1 MLPTEY
7 LNYNDKLYWVYRK
20 VRQSR
25 IKEEFIN
32 DVKDIWHC
40 DMVLRT
46 KNSDETYLLFIREII
61 DVEFTEI

>member
-25 IKEEFIN
+25 IKEEHIN
-32 DVKDIWHC
+32 DVRDLWHC

-46 KNSDETYLLFIREII
+46 KNSEETYLIFIREIQ
-61 DVEFTEI
+61 DVTYGEI

>member
-1 MLPTEY
+1 
-7 LNYNDKLYWVYRK
+7 

-46 KNSDETYLLFIREII
+46 KNSDETYLLFIREIQDI
-61 DVEFTEI
+61 EFDEI

>member
-25 IKEEFIN
+25 IKEEHIN
-32 DVKDIWHC
+32 DVKDLWHC

-46 KNSDETYLLFIREII
+46 KNSDETYLIFIREIQE
-61 DVEFTEI
+61 VEGVEI

>member
-25 IKEEFIN
+25 IKEEHIN
-32 DVKDIWHC
+32 DVRDLWHC

-46 KNSDETYLLFIREII
+46 KNSEETYLIFIREIQ
-61 DVEFTEI
+61 DVTYDDI

>member
-25 IKEEFIN
+25 IKEEHIN
-32 DVKDIWHC
+32 DVRDLWHC

-46 KNSDETYLLFIREII
+46 KNSEETYLIFIREIQ
-61 DVEFTEI
+61 DVTYDEI